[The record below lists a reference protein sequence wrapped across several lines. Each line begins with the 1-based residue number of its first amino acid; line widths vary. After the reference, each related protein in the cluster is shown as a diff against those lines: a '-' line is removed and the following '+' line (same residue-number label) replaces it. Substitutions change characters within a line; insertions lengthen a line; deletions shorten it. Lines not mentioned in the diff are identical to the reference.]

1 MIIPNQI
8 NTITKLLT
16 HHSKALFGETPSLT
30 NKSFY
35 RRDMPQQ
42 LTPLD
47 SREGTTKTTQENNSS
62 KRHSQKDIAN
72 PSSLGC
78 NSLSPRMM
86 FPPAHLPPWP

>member
-1 MIIPNQI
+1 MIIPKQI
-8 NTITKLLT
+8 NTITKLLV
-16 HHSKALFGETPSLT
+16 HHHKALFGETPSIT

-47 SREGTTKTTQENNSS
+47 SQEGTTNITQENNSS

-72 PSSLGC
+72 PSSLGF
-78 NSLSPRMM
+78 NSLSLKMM
-86 FPPAHLPPWP
+86 SPLAHLPPWP